1 MAASKPT
8 SDDTPKESADG
19 AAETAPA
26 KSSGLKPVLIS
37 SVIMA
42 VVMGGVGFGLA
53 YFVVPGRLQAAT
65 AAPAATATTPAAAAP
80 AAATAAKPGTP
91 AASDAEKTKRSADE
105 LAVTG
110 GKAVTKFTLEDI
122 TVNIADT
129 RGNRFVRAGVYFE
142 AETPVLEE
150 LEANRARMID
160 LVGQVLSTKTLDQ
173 LTSPNIRG
181 NLRTELL
188 GVINP
193 SLKQGAVQN
202 VYFTDL
208 LVQ

>member
-1 MAASKPT
+1 MADKPKAPAT
-8 SDDTPKESADG
+8 PEKETDPKEG
-19 AAETAPA
+19 AEVKPAPA
-26 KSSGLKPVLIS
+26 KGGLMPTLIS
-37 SVIMA
+37 SAVMA
-42 VVMGGVGFGLA
+42 VVLGGVGFALA
-53 YFVVPGRLQAAT
+53 YFVLPSRLQQTATTTDAA
-65 AAPAATATTPAAAAP
+65 AAPATNAAAAAAP
-80 AAATAAKPGTP
+80 AAAPTPEKEKTERTAAETK
-91 AASDAEKTKRSADE
+91 AE
-105 LAVTG
+105 G
-110 GKAVTKFTLEDI
+110 GKSVTKFTIEEI

-142 AETPVLEE
+142 AEQPVLEE
-150 LEANRARMID
+150 LEANRARMVD
-160 LVGQVLSTKTLDQ
+160 TLGQVLSTKTLDD

-193 SLKQGAVQN
+193 TLKQGHIDN